1 MRCTMSEPA
10 RIEPTIVEFDDEGN
24 ATIHLPAA
32 GRRRFLVDESP
43 EGTFYLVPLL
53 DDEELPAELRARMAA
68 NEADPSRLVR
78 HPRHR
83 G

>member
-1 MRCTMSEPA
+1 VSEPA
-10 RIEPTIVEFDDEGN
+10 RTEPAIVEFDEEGN
-24 ATIHLPAA
+24 ATLHLPAA

-43 EGTFYLVPLL
+43 EGTFSLVPLL

-78 HPRHR
+78 RPRRR